1 MGCLLWGTV
10 AYVLQIGRRRSGE
23 GAGRHGPGRG
33 PEGTDCSLYTGKG
46 VITSIHNGDLFVPTG
61 NIYVV
66 SVH

>member
-1 MGCLLWGTV
+1 MPVYYRLD
-10 AYVLQIGRRRSGE
+10 A
-23 GAGRHGPGRG
+23 GAVVRGQQTCPGRG
-33 PEGTDCSLYTGKG
+33 PEGPDCSLFTGKG